1 MCIRDSYYGYE
12 NGEIQKEVTGRY
24 QAEYWNYTEEGDVY
38 KRQVSVRGM
47 DSAELI
53 SALSTMNEEDKSNIS
68 SYLESKG
75 AWTTELA
82 DEQTEEAEEYHIDVR
97 YNMDTDELIDVKER
111 VEQPIDT
118 NLSVMGQ
125 AEQLINQLE
134 AEKNIFTSEERNLI
148 VRCV

>member
-1 MCIRDSYYGYE
+1 MLMSR
-12 NGEIQKEVTGRY
+12 QK
-24 QAEYWNYTEEGDVY
+24 
-38 KRQVSVRGM
+38 KRR
-47 DSAELI
+47 
-53 SALSTMNEEDKSNIS
+53 NI
-68 SYLESKG
+68 
-75 AWTTELA
+75 
-82 DEQTEEAEEYHIDVR
+82 IR

-148 VRCV
+148 VNYAYKLDDMNKTRELAEKLAYRDWFVGNEGIWLSME

>member
-1 MCIRDSYYGYE
+1 
-12 NGEIQKEVTGRY
+12 
-24 QAEYWNYTEEGDVY
+24 
-38 KRQVSVRGM
+38 
-47 DSAELI
+47 
-53 SALSTMNEEDKSNIS
+53 MNEEDKSNIP

-111 VEQPIDT
+111 MEQPIDT

-148 VRCV
+148 VNYAYKLDDMNKTRNLQRNWHIGSSMPNRMWH